1 MKMRITVNGT
11 AYDVDVEMLDAPGST
26 GLPAAAPAPVASAP
40 AAAPSAPPPRP
51 AAAAPPPPSSA
62 GANEAT
68 SPIAGNVLSVQVKPG
83 DTVAMNDTL
92 LVLEAMKME
101 SNVASPTAGTVSEV
115 LVKQGDSVTAGQVLV
130 KFS

>member
-11 AYDVDVEMLDAPGST
+11 AYDVDVEMLDGA
-26 GLPAAAPAPVASAP
+26 PAAVAAPPPAAPVASASPVAP
-40 AAAPSAPPPRP
+40 ASVPPQP
-51 AAAAPPPPSSA
+51 ATPPPPSSA
-62 GANEAT
+62 GGNDVA
-68 SPIAGNVLSVQVKPG
+68 SPIAGNVLSVKIKVG

-101 SNVASPTAGTVSEV
+101 SNVASPRAGTVSEV
-115 LVKQGDSVTAGQVLV
+115 LVAQGDAVTSGQVLV